1 MLAKVCMVL
10 LAIIVV
16 VSVVEYVWDL
26 TPLEQVSRAFED
38 RAESAGGRTVI
49 RLGIASW
56 QLGEFPWAETIR
68 KYERA
73 NPDVDV
79 RMSSLPEGS
88 FNTMQAFWRYGHT
101 PYDVVVAWAD
111 EEIHPFI
118 HYHWSSPDPARRS
131 LLVDVRDVLGPE
143 RFDTLMPGLCVGSSR
158 VDPADPA
165 GKRKLY
171 YEIPWMGE
179 VLALNYNKQYFAKA
193 GIDRAPRTWAE
204 VEEACGKL
212 KGLKVDG
219 KEIAP
224 IAMNFSQSVFF
235 AQNCYLPML
244 SAYRQGR
251 GVADANGRL
260 DVSSPEAVRVFETL
274 KRWYDAGYISPNCM
288 VNEAVEMDLKV
299 RRAAMFPHWQ
309 SRGLEAMREMGG
321 EVIDVKPTPGSAGT
335 LVSTY
340 GSIIPKCS
348 PVVDRAA
355 TFAYEAFS
363 TDEYGFQ
370 TAVAK
375 AGKLPSMKE
384 LYAEKEQR
392 PDLPRI
398 VLDLETSL
406 KGSYFFP
413 DLANWSQCATI
424 LVVEFQRYLTG
435 EHPTAE
441 AALQAAQSRFAQEVY
456 DEG

>member
-158 VDPADPA
+158 VDPGDPA

-224 IAMNFSQSVFF
+224 IAMNF
-235 AQNCYLPML
+235 
-244 SAYRQGR
+244 
-251 GVADANGRL
+251 
-260 DVSSPEAVRVFETL
+260 
-274 KRWYDAGYISPNCM
+274 
-288 VNEAVEMDLKV
+288 
-299 RRAAMFPHWQ
+299 
-309 SRGLEAMREMGG
+309 GG
-321 EVIDVKPTPGSAGT
+321 SPTPTAGWT
-335 LVSTY
+335 CPARRRSE
-340 GSIIPKCS
+340 S
-348 PVVDRAA
+348 
-355 TFAYEAFS
+355 
-363 TDEYGFQ
+363 
-370 TAVAK
+370 
-375 AGKLPSMKE
+375 
-384 LYAEKEQR
+384 
-392 PDLPRI
+392 
-398 VLDLETSL
+398 
-406 KGSYFFP
+406 
-413 DLANWSQCATI
+413 
-424 LVVEFQRYLTG
+424 
-435 EHPTAE
+435 
-441 AALQAAQSRFAQEVY
+441 SRR
-456 DEG
+456 